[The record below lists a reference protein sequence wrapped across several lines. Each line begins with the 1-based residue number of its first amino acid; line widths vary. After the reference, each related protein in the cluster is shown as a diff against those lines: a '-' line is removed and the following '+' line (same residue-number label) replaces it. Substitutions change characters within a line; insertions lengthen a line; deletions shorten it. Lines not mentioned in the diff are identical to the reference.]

1 MSRFFFCITLFL
13 MPFLTM
19 AQSDSLQHKLRLG
32 RSSFGQK
39 LLRADSILTMSYN
52 KGNYDTTYIRR
63 PKHPITV
70 KVRYN
75 VSGSGIF
82 SNGVINGND
91 YRCHATTSYQNTGS
105 LAFAYRGI
113 AVAFAVNPAKLFGKD
128 KSKSF
133 NFTMYSNRYGMDLAY
148 QNSNQ
153 YSGWAE
159 YDGVR
164 ENFAT
169 DIVRTRF
176 TDMNAYYAFNFR
188 KFSYP
193 AALTQSYIQRR
204 SAGSWLLALSC
215 LNGKME
221 VSKTE
226 TDARVPEVD
235 MRILDI
241 GLGGGYGYNWCLP
254 HRWMLHG
261 SFLPTVVVGPFSKMT
276 VNGEDHH
283 IKYSF
288 PELILT
294 ERISILHYLNDRN
307 FLNLT
312 FVNYGSIHGTSKH
325 LRNVHNKW
333 RLRICY
339 GMRF

>member
-1 MSRFFFCITLFL
+1 MSRFTLI
-13 MPFLTM
+13 LTLLLVPVLSM
-19 AQSDSLQHKLRLG
+19 AQADKLMRKLRMD
-32 RSSFGQK
+32 STSFGHK
-39 LLRADSILTMSYN
+39 VMIADSILTMSYN

-63 PKHPITV
+63 PRHPFTV

-75 VSGSGIF
+75 VSGSGIY
-82 SNGVINGND
+82 SKGKIEGHD
-91 YRCHATTSYQNTGS
+91 YQSRVTTSYQNTAS

-133 NFTMYSNRYGMDLAY
+133 NFTMYANRYGMDLAY
-148 QNSNQ
+148 QNSRQ

-164 ENFAT
+164 EDFST
-169 DIVRTRF
+169 DIVHTRL

-188 KFSYP
+188 RFSYP
-193 AALTQSYIQRR
+193 AALTQSYIQQR

-215 LNGKME
+215 INGKME
-221 VSKTE
+221 ISQSEK
-226 TDARVPEVD
+226 DDRVPEVNT
-235 MRILDI
+235 RLLDI
-241 GLGGGYGYNWCLP
+241 GVGGGYGYNLCLP
-254 HRWMLHG
+254 HRWMIHG
-261 SFLPTVVVGPFSKMT
+261 SVLPTIIVAPFNKMT

-288 PELILT
+288 PELIVT
-294 ERISILHYLNDRN
+294 ERLSILHYINDRN

-312 FVNYGSIHGTSKH
+312 FVNYSTIHGSYKH
-325 LRNVHNKW
+325 IRNVHNKW